1 MYTRQRLGRFHKGKR
16 MRQQRLRARIFHRD
30 YLAASEVKKPRV
42 VVLTGAG
49 ISAESG
55 IRTFRAADGLW
66 EEHRV
71 EDVAT
76 PEGFQRNPELVQ
88 EFYNARRR
96 QLQQPEIVPN
106 AAHLALANLEAML
119 EDNFQLITQN
129 IDNLHERAGSKRV
142 IHMHGELLKVRCS
155 QSGQIVE
162 WTDDLAAGERCHCCQ
177 FPAPLRPHVVW
188 FGEMPLHMDK
198 IYHALS
204 QADYF
209 IAIGTSGHVYPAAG
223 FVHEAHS
230 HGAYTLE
237 LNLEP
242 SQVESQF
249 DEKIYGPASSVVP
262 EFVAAW
268 LTRGQSIK
276 F

>member
-119 EDNFQLITQN
+119 EDNFLLITQN
-129 IDNLHERAGSKRV
+129 IDNLHERAGSKRI
-142 IHMHGELLKVRCS
+142 IHMHGELLKARCS

-223 FVHEAHS
+223 FVHEARS

-249 DEKIYGPASSVVP
+249 DEKIYGPASTVVP